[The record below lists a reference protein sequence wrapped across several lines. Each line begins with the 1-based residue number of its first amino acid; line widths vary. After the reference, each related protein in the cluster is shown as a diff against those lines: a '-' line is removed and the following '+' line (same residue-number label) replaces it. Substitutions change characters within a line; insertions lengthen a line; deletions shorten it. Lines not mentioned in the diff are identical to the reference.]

1 MIAVEETKKET
12 ATTGD
17 HPHRLVSEEFFFLLN
32 RIDRLDEKMS
42 LKFEEMREE
51 ITDVR
56 KEVNDVRKEIN
67 DVRKE
72 IGGISR
78 WAFGL
83 LATMLVGFAG
93 VIVTLALG
101 LR

>member
-42 LKFEEMREE
+42 LKFEDIRKE

-56 KEVNDVRKEIN
+56 KEVN

>member
-1 MIAVEETKKET
+1 MIAVEETQKET
-12 ATTGD
+12 ASAGD
-17 HPHRLVSEEFFFLLN
+17 PPHRLVTDEFFFLLN

-42 LKFEEMREE
+42 LKFEDMRKE

-56 KEVNDVRKEIN
+56 KEVN

-83 LATMLVGFAG
+83 LVTMLVGFAG

>member
-12 ATTGD
+12 ASAGEP
-17 HPHRLVSEEFFFLLN
+17 PHRLVSEEFFFLLN

-42 LKFEEMREE
+42 AGFSEVRKEL
-51 ITDVR
+51 TDVR
-56 KEVNDVRKEIN
+56 KEIVGVH
-67 DVRKE
+67 
-72 IGGISR
+72 R
-78 WAFGL
+78 WSFGL
-83 LATMLVGFAG
+83 LVTMLVGFAS

>member
-1 MIAVEETKKET
+1 MEETKKEA
-12 ATTGD
+12 ATTGEP
-17 HPHRLVSEEFFFLLN
+17 PHRLVSEEFFFLLN

-42 LKFEEMREE
+42 AGFSE
-51 ITDVR
+51 VR
-56 KEVNDVRKEIN
+56 KELN

-72 IGGISR
+72 IGGVYR
-78 WAFGL
+78 WSFGL
-83 LATMLVGFAG
+83 LVTMLVGFAG